1 MSVKVFSISQ
11 ALICL
16 HPSLDRFFADIKG
29 VNVAHNFFFVF
40 SICILEAESL
50 LK

>member
-1 MSVKVFSISQ
+1 MSVKEFSISQ

-29 VNVAHNFFFVF
+29 VNVALENAFSFF
-40 SICILEAESL
+40 ICIWEAESL

>member
-29 VNVAHNFFFVF
+29 VNVAHFFFVF
-40 SICILEAESL
+40 LIYILEEESL